1 MFCFPNQNANQNT
14 FEICKRILYVTMVN
28 EPAVRKKH
36 ASYVHGVY
44 SQCRKIFEE
53 PMLVLKQTIPQKKLY
68 YSAFIWH
75 PQKIVT

>member
-14 FEICKRILYVTMVN
+14 LEICKRILYVTMVN

-68 YSAFIWH
+68 YSAFI
-75 PQKIVT
+75 